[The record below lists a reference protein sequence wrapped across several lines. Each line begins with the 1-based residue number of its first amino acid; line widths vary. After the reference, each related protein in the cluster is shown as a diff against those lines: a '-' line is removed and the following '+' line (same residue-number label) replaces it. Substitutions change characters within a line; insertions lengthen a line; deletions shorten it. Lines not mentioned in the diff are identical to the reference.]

1 MEKIRRTVGDPPLAQ
16 MMTSRFIEMC
26 QRIIKHVARQYPARV
41 GKLRQYRAQWRC
53 NRSVARLLG
62 HSEQGTQMSLLLRIK
77 PIRQTPPD
85 GPLLF
90 RWQGQNASV
99 QPYLRLQP
107 SGACAKHR
115 DWCLPPPDTGRLA
128 FFRDQ
133 REILVRSGNQ
143 IVGERKSVV

>member
-1 MEKIRRTVGDPPLAQ
+1 MRISDWSSDVCSSDLQGPQMPP
-16 MMTSRFIEMC
+16 
-26 QRIIKHVARQYPARV
+26 
-41 GKLRQYRAQWRC
+41 
-53 NRSVARLLG
+53 
-62 HSEQGTQMSLLLRIK
+62 LLRIK

-99 QPYLRLQP
+99 QPYIRLQQ

-115 DWCLPPPDTGRLA
+115 DRRLPPPDAGRLA

-143 IVGERKSVV
+143 IVGALPQYAAQAPPGGGKKHLPVGMPCIRGNGKAKDRKSVV